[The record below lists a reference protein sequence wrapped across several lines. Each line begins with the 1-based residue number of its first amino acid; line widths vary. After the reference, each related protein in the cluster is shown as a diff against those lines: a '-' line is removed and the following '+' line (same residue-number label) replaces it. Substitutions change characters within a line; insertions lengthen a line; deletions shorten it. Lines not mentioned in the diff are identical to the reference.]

1 MSANKKPSP
10 LFYLSGIAVVTFI
23 GWLTITL
30 WSDKPADRPS
40 TLSSFTQSSSTDS
53 PEGGYDFYSLLAS
66 AEVVVRISNY
76 TSTLKTAKLD
86 KPTLLQIA
94 AFRDI
99 NQATQIQ
106 ARLQSVGL
114 KSVQVVERQTSTGI
128 WYLVRTPPISTY
140 AELKEAIK
148 LSEKLN
154 FHPSTLQVK

>member
-1 MSANKKPSP
+1 MSVSNQPTP
-10 LFYLSGIAVVTFI
+10 LLYLACIAVVTFI

-30 WSDKPADRPS
+30 WPNQPEDRPY
-40 TLSSFTQSSSTDS
+40 TISSDTQSSSTDS
-53 PEGGYDFYSLLAS
+53 PEGDYDFYSLLAS

-94 AFRDI
+94 AFRDV

-106 ARLQSVGL
+106 SRLQVVGL
-114 KSVQVVERQTSTGI
+114 KSAQVVERQTSTGR
-128 WYLVRTPPISTY
+128 WYLVRTSPISTY
-140 AELKEAIK
+140 AELKQAIR

-154 FHPSTLQVK
+154 FHPTTLQVN